1 MLRSRIRQKLARGDT
16 VLCAKA
22 GYQDPEI
29 VELMG
34 TYGFDGVWIC
44 LEHRKL
50 DPSMVGHL
58 IRGARLGG
66 MDAIIRTKP
75 ANYADLIWLLEAGAR
90 AIMLPKVVS
99 VAEVCEVIDSMKF
112 PPAGRRGLD
121 GVQAEADFG
130 RTPAADYLAQANAEN
145 VLIVQIEE
153 AAVVPH
159 IDAIAALPGVDVL
172 FVGPG
177 DLTLS
182 LGIPGRH
189 DDPSVVAILQQV
201 VAACQRHGKVAGI
214 PCAAD
219 QVAKYH
225 AMGFRFF
232 NTISDYRCLIN
243 GLNKAQAELQA
254 AGFSLTAPKREQSS

>member
-1 MLRSRIRQKLARGDT
+1 MLRSRIRQKLSRGET

-58 IRGARLGG
+58 IRAARLGG

-75 ANYADLIWLLEAGAR
+75 ANYSDLIWLLEAGAR
-90 AIMLPKVVS
+90 AIMLPKVLTVD
-99 VAEVCEVIDSMKF
+99 EVRDVIDSMKF
-112 PPAGRRGLD
+112 PPLGRRGYD
-121 GVQAEADFG
+121 GVQAESGFG
-130 RTPAADYLAQANAEN
+130 RIPAAEYLAQANQEN

-159 IDAIAALPGVDVL
+159 IDAIAALPGVDLL

-189 DDPSVVAILQQV
+189 DDPAVLAILHQV
-201 VAACQRHGKVAGI
+201 VAACQRHGKVAAI

-219 QVAKYH
+219 QVAKFH

-232 NTISDYRCLIN
+232 NTISDYRCVLN
-243 GLNKAQAELQA
+243 GLNKTQADLQA
-254 AGFSLTAPKREQSS
+254 AGFNLTARSLP

>member
-1 MLRSRIRQKLARGDT
+1 MLRSRIRTKLTRGET

-34 TYGFDGVWIC
+34 TYGFDGLWLC

-50 DPSMVGHL
+50 DPSVVGHL
-58 IRGARLGG
+58 IRAARLGG
-66 MDAIIRTKP
+66 MDTIVRTRP
-75 ANYADLIWLLEAGAR
+75 SNYADLIWLLEAGAR

-99 VAEVCEVIDSMKF
+99 PAEVREVVDAMKF
-112 PPAGRRGLD
+112 PPEGRRGLD
-121 GVQAEADFG
+121 GVQAESAFG
-130 RTPAADYLAQANAEN
+130 RFPARDYIAQANHEN
-145 VLIVQIEE
+145 VLVVQIEE

-182 LGIPGRH
+182 LGISGSYDAPA
-189 DDPSVVAILQQV
+189 VTAILEQV
-201 VAACQRHGKVAGI
+201 VAACRRHGKVAGI

-219 QVAKYH
+219 QVARYH
-225 AMGFRFF
+225 ALGFRFF
-232 NTISDYRCLIN
+232 NVISDYRCLLN
-243 GLNKAQAELQA
+243 GLNKTQADLQA
-254 AGFSLTAPKREQSS
+254 AGFPLAAPSA

>member
-1 MLRSRIRQKLARGDT
+1 MLRSRIRQKLARGET

-22 GYQDPEI
+22 GYQDPEV

-189 DDPSVVAILQQV
+189 DDPAVVAILQQV

-232 NTISDYRCLIN
+232 NAISDYRCLIN

-254 AGFSLTAPKREQSS
+254 AGFKLGT

>member
-130 RTPAADYLAQANAEN
+130 RTPAADYLAQANTEN

-182 LGIPGRH
+182 MGMPGRH
-189 DDPSVVAILQQV
+189 DDPAVLAILQQV
-201 VAACQRHGKVAGI
+201 VAACRRHGKVAGI

-254 AGFSLTAPKREQSS
+254 AGFTLTAPMRDLTS

>member
-1 MLRSRIRQKLARGDT
+1 MLRSRIRPKLTRGET

-29 VELMG
+29 IELMG
-34 TYGFDGVWIC
+34 SYGFDGVWIC

-50 DPSMVGHL
+50 DPLMVGHL
-58 IRGARLGG
+58 IRAARLGG
-66 MDAIIRTKP
+66 MDAIIRVKP
-75 ANYADLIWLLEAGAR
+75 ANYSDVIWLLEAGAR

-99 VAEVCEVIDSMKF
+99 VAEVRAVIDAMKF
-112 PPAGRRGLD
+112 PPTGRRGLD
-121 GVQAEADFG
+121 GVQAEAGFG
-130 RTPAADYLAQANAEN
+130 RFPAADYIAQANNEN

-153 AAVVPH
+153 ADVVPH
-159 IDAIAALPGVDVL
+159 IDAIAALSGVDVL

-182 LGIPGRH
+182 LGMPGRH
-189 DDPSVVAILQQV
+189 DDPAVLAILRQV

-219 QVAKYH
+219 QIAKYH
-225 AMGFRFF
+225 GLGFRFF
-232 NTISDYRCLIN
+232 NAISDYRCLIH
-243 GLNKAQAELQA
+243 GLNKTQAELQS
-254 AGFSLTAPKREQSS
+254 AGFNLVPPAGR

>member
-1 MLRSRIRQKLARGDT
+1 MLRSRIRSKLSRGET

-29 VELMG
+29 IELMG
-34 TYGFDGVWIC
+34 TYGFDGLWLC

-50 DPSMVGHL
+50 DPSMVGQL
-58 IRGARLGG
+58 IRAARLGG
-66 MDAIIRTKP
+66 MDTIVRTRP
-75 ANYADLIWLLEAGAR
+75 ANYADVIWLLEAGAR
-90 AIMLPKVVS
+90 ALMLPKVVA
-99 VAEVCEVIDSMKF
+99 VDEVRAVVDAMKF

-121 GVQAEADFG
+121 GVQAEAGFG
-130 RTPAADYLAQANAEN
+130 RFPAADYIAQANDEN

-182 LGIPGRH
+182 MGMPGRH
-189 DDPSVVAILQQV
+189 DDPAVTAILEQV
-201 VAACQRHGKVAGI
+201 VAACRRHGKVAGI
-214 PCAAD
+214 PCATD
-219 QVAKYH
+219 QVARYH
-225 AMGFRFF
+225 ALGFRFF
-232 NTISDYRCLIN
+232 NVISDYRCLLN
-243 GLNKAQAELQA
+243 GLNKVQSDLQA
-254 AGFSLTAPKREQSS
+254 AGFPLTPRSPA

>member
-1 MLRSRIRQKLARGDT
+1 MLRSRIRPKLSRGET
-16 VLCAKA
+16 VICAKA

-29 VELMG
+29 VELIG
-34 TYGFDGVWIC
+34 SYGFDGVWIC
-44 LEHRKL
+44 LKHRKL

-58 IRGARLGG
+58 IRAARLGG
-66 MDAIIRTKP
+66 LDAIIRTRP
-75 ANYADLIWLLEAGAR
+75 ANYSDLIWLLEAGAR

-99 VAEVCEVIDSMKF
+99 ADEVREVIEAMKF

-121 GVQAEADFG
+121 GVQAESAFG
-130 RTPAADYLAQANAEN
+130 RFPARDYVAQANDEN

-182 LGIPGRH
+182 LGISGSY
-189 DDPSVVAILQQV
+189 DDPAVTAILEQV
-201 VAACQRHGKVAGI
+201 VAACRRHGKVAGL

-219 QVAKYH
+219 QVARYH

-232 NTISDYRCLIN
+232 NAISDYRCLLN
-243 GLNKAQAELQA
+243 GLARAQAELQA
-254 AGFSLTAPKREQSS
+254 GGFALAPPPRT